1 MIVTPVRGGADL
13 RDFIAYPL
21 GRHPTE
27 RYVPHAQDSIRRWH
41 RGTGPHVEHGPVE
54 LVLVR
59 DDAGQVVGRSTVHS
73 DTRMDTRL
81 GEPTMLLGLTEFDGL
96 TALCAISGYAE
107 RRAREQGCTALLGP
121 VSLLPNQVGGVITS
135 GFTERGFVDS
145 AWNPPAYPEQWQQA
159 GFTPIWPSSTWICE
173 GLGDLDPDTVFG
185 GAARPGGAARTN
197 EAARTLE
204 APSLRPGVTLH
215 RGSRRH
221 LREQLPLLRSMLN
234 QSFAELPYYTPI
246 TAAELDVQT
255 DGLQW
260 VLDESLFLWVEQDGV
275 PVAFVLTVPDL
286 SRFLISTGGRLAVPD
301 QLRLLATRHRHRDEA
316 VLVVKGTVPGARGE
330 GLMSLLSHRL
340 LVNLQAG
347 GYRSLRVTFVG
358 EDNTASAAQFEA
370 MGGRRLHGVA
380 FYRRGLE
387 DA

>member
-1 MIVTPVRGGADL
+1 MIVTPVQGRADL
-13 RDFIAYPL
+13 RAFIGYPL
-21 GRHPTE
+21 ARHPTE
-27 RYVPHAQDSIRRWH
+27 HYVPHAQDSIRRWH
-41 RGTGPHVEHGPVE
+41 RGTGPHLEHGPVE

-73 DTRMDTRL
+73 DARMDTRL
-81 GEPTMLLGLTEFDGL
+81 GESAMLLGLTEFDDL
-96 TALCAISGYAE
+96 AALRAISGYAE
-107 RRAREQGCTALLGP
+107 RRALEQGRTALLGP

-173 GLGDLDPDTVFG
+173 GLGDLDPDAVFG
-185 GAARPGGAARTN
+185 GAARILGGDG
-197 EAARTLE
+197 L
-204 APSLRPGVTLH
+204 PSGVTPH

-246 TAAELDVQT
+246 TAAELVVQT
-255 DGLQW
+255 DGLAW

-286 SRFLISTGGRLAVPD
+286 SRFLMSTGGRLAVPD

-316 VLVVKGTVPGARGE
+316 VLVVKGTVPSARGQ

-340 LVNLQAG
+340 LTNLQAG

-358 EDNTASAAQFEA
+358 EDNAASAAQFEA

-380 FYRRGLE
+380 FYRRGL
-387 DA
+387 DDV